1 MHFGGEVDSP
11 SAASSDEIDL
21 NQGLV
26 KGQSVNEAKVGK
38 AMEVNSR
45 NSPRKKLADISNLP
59 LRKRLSSQD
68 KKPEHIPAASKEYIE
83 RIQKENMALMKMLAE
98 RNKIIEITG
107 VELEKLKIYVRRIQQ
122 QNQQLAQANSKMLAE
137 LNSDKDRV
145 KTLQHKLGCIQ
156 GLLNVRKFEAEEQ
169 PKTNICQ
176 DLNDEVKPMKCEE
189 AEDLSLGKGVDEKAR
204 NLKKRPQSKSVGS
217 SEQVQSEDKTEN
229 KRSCIRRQSARF
241 KPEVLKL
248 SEDSF
253 EVQDKCALHPPTTDP
268 VQENGSTSTCMS
280 SNDLQCNPSLRF
292 EPIPFGRSSLSRPS
306 REAAKKVQSYKEI
319 PVNIKMRRP
328 Q

>member
-1 MHFGGEVDSP
+1 
-11 SAASSDEIDL
+11 
-21 NQGLV
+21 
-26 KGQSVNEAKVGK
+26 
-38 AMEVNSR
+38 MEVNSR

-59 LRKRLSSQD
+59 LRKRFSSQD
-68 KKPEHIPAASKEYIE
+68 KKPENIPAASKEYIE
-83 RIQKENMALMKMLAE
+83 RIQKENLALTKILAE

-107 VELEKLKIYVRRIQQ
+107 VEVEKLKIYVRKIQQ
-122 QNQQLAQANSKMLAE
+122 QNQLLAQANSKMLVE

-145 KTLQHKLGCIQ
+145 KTLQHELGCMK
-156 GLLNVRKFEAEEQ
+156 GLLSARKSEANEQ
-169 PKTNICQ
+169 PKTEMFQN
-176 DLNDEVKPMKCEE
+176 LNDEVKPMKCEE
-189 AEDLSLGKGVDEKAR
+189 AGDVSLGNGDDEKAR
-204 NLKKRPQSKSVGS
+204 NLKRRRQSKSVGS
-217 SEQVQSEDKTEN
+217 SEQVQSEDKTKS
-229 KRSCIRRQSARF
+229 KRSCVRRQSARF

-253 EVQDKCALHPPTTDP
+253 EVQDKCALHPPTSDP
-268 VQENGSTSTCMS
+268 VQENGSTSICIS
-280 SNDLQCNPSLRF
+280 SNDLDCNPSTRF